1 MANKRKKALPKIDK
15 NIIPSKNIQ
24 TARSITING
33 INKPSVS
40 EKIVGA
46 RAPVLPTTTETLS
59 SSQSAEDGISSPEDT
74 AGKVKKTQTA
84 QLMDEFS
91 EKFGLLTA
99 LLLRYKSD
107 SRVGNPCPCGR
118 GARSTQCRDCRQY
131 DLSCETCW
139 LEAHINN
146 PFHWAH
152 IWDKTLGFFVKHD
165 ICKVDAGQRLFT
177 LGHFGKPC
185 PNAGTALMFTIVE
198 TTGIHATRM
207 HFCGCA
213 GTDGNPRDKVVQ
225 LMEAGFFPGTVKEP
239 RTAFSFEML
248 KRFHIAA
255 LESKDAACSYISSLR
270 RLTDNAQTANV
281 PDPYPAFLPTSRVYQ
296 YLKTLIR
303 LGQAHGIDA
312 LMPERPAGN
321 LVVACPACPEVGL
334 NIKGE
339 IPKIPPWLRHAL
351 YCVQSSIFSFIS
363 KRHIMQQQTTAD
375 GNFHTGHFIKN
386 CDPHDKSLC
395 DGKAQFPPDKEY
407 RDYLR
412 SLPLTKEKSTCTYL
426 KAVNRQDKKK
436 FKNMDVTGTINI
448 QCSHV
453 FVLATVDMHN
463 GERFANTDAALARFL
478 RRMDPT
484 KDFTVKLSSVLDRAM
499 TYDIVCEYFVH
510 INKRFK
516 NSPYLQDV
524 AHLVERMRW
533 GIPAMH
539 VTGHKGDCMYLFGT
553 AYMQC
558 VGHFHGETAE
568 QYWPDANKVGG
579 HARQANNGHRQ
590 DMLVENANDWNWK
603 KTVNM
608 YVSLYDD
615 LQSSKKLFE
624 EKRKLFI
631 GLSLTNLDNVEKWT
645 AMPRETTKTGSKVNS
660 VYRHTTSKVPSQT
673 AIYQDMV
680 RNLTEL
686 ASTRVPMNEVACF
699 LNEGLKIQENQR
711 KLIAAGKRHA
721 EHELQSTQKEVLSR
735 RSKLA
740 AQLGKWRKLQRRIMM
755 DAEETIDIPQSCD
768 TEREKLWLPS
778 DFTESQRVAMGTNM
792 IALASEEAKLRT
804 GEAYDLIRC
813 LQTICKGLSALE
825 DRRRNVAGQKNN
837 TTAGEQVL
845 DARDRRDQFILSYN
859 TVRKAMISLGTCQSD
874 DPTSPFPHLT
884 INDTFMKSRR
894 RERALGDSR
903 RGDGLLFTG
912 VGIAAGSKI
921 SHAPDYTAEPQSDD
935 EASEDE
941 QDERPGKRPRVE
953 AGGTQMAKR
962 ARRKPAEKR
971 KNKEA
976 AQAAIDAD
984 PKNKNGWLWELRR
997 PSNMSE
1003 KEMLE
1008 WQEEGDRVQW
1018 ARAEAEMDRFQEQKE
1033 LKLSEFLR
1041 CIISFRTNAEI
1052 WTAMSLTAT
1061 DPGFPEYAKQTAY
1074 MWTSL
1079 VEQCERHLVM
1089 AGCKF
1094 ALEPN
1099 FDLVKHLEQ
1108 ERDAHDTFLRE
1119 RGLVPRDKRQEAIRL
1134 EEIRRMKAM

>member
-33 INKPSVS
+33 VNKPSVS
-40 EKIVGA
+40 EKIVGT
-46 RAPVLPTTTETLS
+46 RAPVLPMTTETLS

-131 DLSCETCW
+131 NLSCETCW

-312 LMPERPAGN
+312 LMPNALR
-321 LVVACPACPEVGL
+321 
-334 NIKGE
+334 E
-339 IPKIPPWLRHAL
+339 IWWSHVLPVPK
-351 YCVQSSIFSFIS
+351 
-363 KRHIMQQQTTAD
+363 HIMQQQTTAD

-463 GERFANTDAALARFL
+463 GNGVFANTDAALARFL

-499 TYDIVCEYFVH
+499 TYDIVCEYFIH

-608 YVSLYDD
+608 PSTMIF
-615 LQSSKKLFE
+615 KARRKLFE

-755 DAEETIDIPQSCD
+755 DAEETIDIHNP
-768 TEREKLWLPS
+768 
-778 DFTESQRVAMGTNM
+778 RVAMGTNM

-825 DRRRNVAGQKNN
+825 DRRRN
-837 TTAGEQVL
+837 
-845 DARDRRDQFILSYN
+845 
-859 TVRKAMISLGTCQSD
+859 SD

-912 VGIAAGSKI
+912 VGIAAGSKSLMRPI
-921 SHAPDYTAEPQSDD
+921 TLRSLRVTMKPRKMNKMNDQASVLASKPAEPRWQN
-935 EASEDE
+935 
-941 QDERPGKRPRVE
+941 G
-953 AGGTQMAKR
+953 

-1061 DPGFPEYAKQTAY
+1061 DPGFPEYAKQTAS

-1079 VEQCERHLVM
+1079 VEQCERPLVM

-1119 RGLVPRDKRQEAIRL
+1119 RGLGATRQTTGVPSGWKKSDE
-1134 EEIRRMKAM
+1134 